1 MYELI
6 LAIVVQVAVV
16 GVLFRWAVLKQ
27 RRLKSEFEFGGRATN
42 GRS

>member
-16 GVLFRWAVLKQ
+16 GALFRWAFLKQ
-27 RRLKSEFEFGGRATN
+27 RRRGSDALHGRRAHGGH
-42 GRS
+42 

>member
-1 MYELI
+1 MYQLI

-27 RRLKSEFEFGGRATN
+27 RRLSRELELGRRVTN